1 MSADMVFQAWG
12 DTLVT
17 TAVLVLMILL
27 IRKPFA
33 RHFGPGLTYAL
44 WAVPA
49 LRLLLPPLPFAQ
61 PEVAPTIAAVASA
74 TAEPV
79 TELIMLAPTDTV
91 AAAIAGATSGCAKG
105 SGGSNRRS
113 AGTAHSA

>member
-17 TAVLVLMILL
+17 TAALVLMILM

-49 LRLLLPPLPFAQ
+49 
-61 PEVAPTIAAVASA
+61 
-74 TAEPV
+74 
-79 TELIMLAPTDTV
+79 
-91 AAAIAGATSGCAKG
+91 AAADAAAFALRPAGGAR
-105 SGGSNRRS
+105 GGGDGDRTGRRVRH
-113 AGTAHSA
+113 ARAR